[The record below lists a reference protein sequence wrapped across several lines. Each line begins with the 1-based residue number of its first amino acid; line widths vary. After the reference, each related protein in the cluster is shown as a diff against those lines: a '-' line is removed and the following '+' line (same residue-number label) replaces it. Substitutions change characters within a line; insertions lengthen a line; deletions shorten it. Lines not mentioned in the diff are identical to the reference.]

1 MITVHE
7 TLKNIGIKRLGVLLV
22 AGVLLGP
29 VSFSNAYAE
38 ANDEIAWKMVVVGSP
53 VCDTLHRE
61 LLKTY
66 SEITAE
72 YLNLYELPNT
82 ATSIE

>member
-1 MITVHE
+1 MKTVHE
-7 TLKNIGIKRLGVLLV
+7 TLKNIGIKRLEALLVVGVLLS
-22 AGVLLGP
+22 P

-38 ANDEIAWKMVVVGSP
+38 IDDEIAWKMVVVGSP

-66 SEITAE
+66 SK
-72 YLNLYELPNT
+72 
-82 ATSIE
+82 